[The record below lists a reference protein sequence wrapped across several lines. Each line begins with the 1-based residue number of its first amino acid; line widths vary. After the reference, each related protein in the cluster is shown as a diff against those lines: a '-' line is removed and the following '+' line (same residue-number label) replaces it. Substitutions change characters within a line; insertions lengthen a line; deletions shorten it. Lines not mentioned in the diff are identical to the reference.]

1 VAPFAVAEFVFVD
14 GAIDVDAKVAAPLLG
29 QPFDG
34 VDWVDLLGKIF
45 LSITN
50 YNYKICRV

>member
-1 VAPFAVAEFVFVD
+1 VAPFAVAEFVFV
-14 GAIDVDAKVAAPLLG
+14 AIDAKVA
-29 QPFDG
+29 

>member
-1 VAPFAVAEFVFVD
+1 VAPFAVAEFVV
-14 GAIDVDAKVAAPLLG
+14 AIDAKVAAPLLG

-34 VDWVDLLGKIF
+34 VVAVDWVDLLGKFF